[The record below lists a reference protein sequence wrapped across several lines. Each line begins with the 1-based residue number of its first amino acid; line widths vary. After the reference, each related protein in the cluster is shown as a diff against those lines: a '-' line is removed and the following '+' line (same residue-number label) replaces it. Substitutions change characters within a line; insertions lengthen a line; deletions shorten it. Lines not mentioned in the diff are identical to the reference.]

1 MGVSLLA
8 KDSEDP
14 ASAEQGRDKGDHLGA
29 VAGSIERTLDREFNY
44 QVLYTD
50 PCVTALITLHLN

>member
-14 ASAEQGRDKGDHLGA
+14 VSAGQGRDKGDQLGA

-50 PCVTALITLHLN
+50 PCVTALITLH